1 MSSSLTV
8 GKGSDPMAEEKLQ
21 ETSRDAGS
29 ASESVAKRDAAR
41 CKRVED
47 ALYRRACG
55 YKVKLKKSYK
65 VKTVEYDRD
74 TGKKVEEREDLKE
87 GFEEVHIPADVRV
100 CAYYLNNRS
109 PARWR
114 EHPVDVEDRILDGV
128 VDYPDMEL
136 MDNPSDR
143 EGEEIHGR
151 V

>member
-1 MSSSLTV
+1 
-8 GKGSDPMAEEKLQ
+8 MAEDMLQ
-21 ETSRDAGS
+21 EVVGNAGNPSDATD
-29 ASESVAKRDAAR
+29 KRDATR

-55 YKVKLKKSYK
+55 YKVRLKKSYK

-74 TGKKVEEREDLKE
+74 TGKKLEEREDLRE

-114 EHPVDVEDRILDGV
+114 EHPVEVGERSLDGL
-128 VDYPDMEL
+128 VDYPDMEIL
-136 MDNPSDR
+136 ESPS
-143 EGEEIHGR
+143 EGEVQDGGS
-151 V
+151 

>member
-8 GKGSDPMAEEKLQ
+8 GKGSDPMTEEKLQ

-114 EHPVDVEDRILDGV
+114 EHPVDVEDRILDGM

>member
-1 MSSSLTV
+1 
-8 GKGSDPMAEEKLQ
+8 MAEEKLQ
-21 ETSRDAGS
+21 EASRDAGS

-114 EHPVDVEDRILDGV
+114 EHPVDVEDGNLDGV

-136 MDNPSDR
+136 MNDPSDKD
-143 EGEEIHGR
+143 GEEIHGR

>member
-1 MSSSLTV
+1 M
-8 GKGSDPMAEEKLQ
+8 GEEKLQ
-21 ETSRDAGS
+21 EAPRDAGR
-29 ASESVAKRDAAR
+29 ASEPTAKQDAAR

-74 TGKKVEEREDLKE
+74 TGKKLAEREDLKE

-136 MDNPSDR
+136 MDDLSDR

>member
-1 MSSSLTV
+1 
-8 GKGSDPMAEEKLQ
+8 MAEERLH
-21 ETSRDAGS
+21 ETLTDAGE
-29 ASESVAKRDAAR
+29 ASDPIAKQDATR

-74 TGKKVEEREDLKE
+74 TGKKLAEREDLRD

-109 PARWR
+109 PTRWR
-114 EHPVDVEDRILDGV
+114 EHPAEAVERALDGV
-128 VDYPDMEL
+128 VGYPDMESIEPTE
-136 MDNPSDR
+136 NG
-143 EGEEIHGR
+143 EGFHGE
-151 V
+151 

>member
-1 MSSSLTV
+1 
-8 GKGSDPMAEEKLQ
+8 MAEEKLQ
-21 ETSRDAGS
+21 ETSRDAGR

-114 EHPVDVEDRILDGV
+114 EHPVDVEGRILDGV

-136 MDNPSDR
+136 MDDPSDR

>member
-1 MSSSLTV
+1 
-8 GKGSDPMAEEKLQ
+8 MAEDKLN
-21 ETSRDAGS
+21 ESPLEGRDAEGS
-29 ASESVAKRDAAR
+29 SDSATKQDATR

-74 TGKKVEEREDLKE
+74 TGKKLEEREDLKE

-109 PARWR
+109 PGRWR
-114 EHPVDVEDRILDGV
+114 EHPAEAEEKALGGL
-128 VDYPDMEL
+128 VDYPPMEEL
-136 MDNPSDR
+136 ALPSDG
-143 EGEEIHGR
+143 EGDG

>member
-1 MSSSLTV
+1 
-8 GKGSDPMAEEKLQ
+8 MAEDKLNVTRRATEDPSDSAAKQ
-21 ETSRDAGS
+21 DAS
-29 ASESVAKRDAAR
+29 R

-74 TGKKVEEREDLKE
+74 TGKKLEEREDLKE

-114 EHPVDVEDRILDGV
+114 EHPAEAEEGLLGGV
-128 VDYPDMEL
+128 VDYPEMETL
-136 MDNPSDR
+136 ETPC
-143 EGEEIHGR
+143 EGEGGDL
-151 V
+151 

>member
-1 MSSSLTV
+1 
-8 GKGSDPMAEEKLQ
+8 MAEEKLQ
-21 ETSRDAGS
+21 EALQDAGR

-74 TGKKVEEREDLKE
+74 TGKKLEEREDLKE

-114 EHPVDVEDRILDGV
+114 EHPVDTEERALDGV
-128 VDYPDMEL
+128 VDYPDMEFV
-136 MDNPSDR
+136 DNPSDR
-143 EGEEIHGR
+143 DGEEIHGR